1 MKQLIAIS
9 GKINSGKS
17 TLARK
22 LYEQI
27 PNASIIPLAG
37 CMKQCVELITGIE
50 MLDRQP
56 DGSYDYSRTQKSL
69 PYGDQTLAQFI
80 VEFAE
85 KIREINPDCWIKVT
99 ERLIAKSTAQV
110 IIIPDMRTKRELE
123 WAKGLNALT
132 VRIEGSY
139 YPNEDGRSAESFFE
153 TDLDEINTWNYLI
166 QPSTNKDLIISHI
179 VDKVSKP
186 VIAL

>member
-27 PNASIIPLAG
+27 PNSSIIPLAG

-56 DGSYDYSRTQKSL
+56 DGSYDYSRTQKGM
-69 PYGDQTLAQFI
+69 PYGDQTLAQFL
-80 VEFAE
+80 VNFAE
-85 KIREINPDCWIKVT
+85 KMRELNPDVWIKVT
-99 ERLIAKSTAQV
+99 ERLIAKSNAQV
-110 IIIPDMRTKRELE
+110 IIIPDMRTKRELD
-123 WAKGLNALT
+123 WVKNLKALT
-132 VRIEGSY
+132 IRIEGSY
-139 YPNEDGRSAESFFE
+139 YPNEDGRSASSFLE
-153 TDLDEINTWNYLI
+153 TELDTYAFWDYLI
-166 QPSTNKDLIISHI
+166 HPNTDKELVINQI

>member
-27 PNASIIPLAG
+27 PNSSIIPLAG

-56 DGSYDYSRTQKSL
+56 DGSYDFSRTQKAST
-69 PYGDQTLAQFI
+69 YGDATLAQFI

-99 ERLIAKSTAQV
+99 ERLIAKSNSQV
-110 IIIPDMRTKRELE
+110 IIIPDMRTKRELT

-132 VRIEGSY
+132 IRIEGSY
-139 YPNEDGRSAESFFE
+139 YPNEDGRSSDSFLE
-153 TDLDEINTWNYLI
+153 TDLDSHVGWDYHL
-166 QPSTNKDLIISHI
+166 QPNLDKDFA
-179 VDKVSKP
+179 VSDIADRVSRP
-186 VIAL
+186 IIAL